1 MLQHALSA
9 GSASLSER
17 NQQRLQNSVGA
28 LIQHAQKRGL
38 RGAGRRRHPHHHH
51 LQQQQQQSE
60 TTTTANSSNRQ
71 LEDEPHNNQEE
82 QEAKPHRLTPKKTAD
97 VITPPRHTQR
107 IALRLQPH
115 DVTSLPDALLL
126 WFQSTQEL
134 CASRELRAV
143 VGASVGVAQQAGML
157 AVHTATLPARCTW
170 HCTTAVLTASTHLVV
185 SSVATLLPSLTNE
198 EHQASGEGSEEH
210 HEHHGGNHG
219 LLHNVLSLPGA
230 ILGLA
235 GQVVVSVAVA
245 PVWLLQHHAED
256 HKDKESSV
264 KQNKKEEEES
274 AACRRYYSPP
284 PSRNKKEQPKQVI
297 TPSSSSSSM
306 SPRYDGD
313 DDVFLDRLRLDYVPK
328 DGEGAFKAAKKEL
341 FPAPVVEKSR
351 FLLRVNDLCLVRA
364 SCSSSEEN
372 HSGHQQ
378 RIYYI
383 DLSSKQM
390 DEELVSEA
398 FDQLCST
405 AFCMLAN
412 HLLVRVHDPAYET
425 TPQSEIR
432 WQAEGST
439 KRILRRMAEQSEPD
453 RVQTLCNETCIWS
466 GRFVQRAEGYGR
478 HHGFFLARGAIRMS
492 ARALLD
498 LLWNDKRTGE
508 YNNFCLGRTTLQSI
522 HGGDDET
529 VLQCDGGNVKAAA
542 KIIRSK
548 MRVPF
553 AGITV
558 KAVCLMHVRPLSSEE
573 GDGGYVILS
582 RTLDTGA
589 TGTHYDETGID
600 DSGRNNEILWGCNI
614 IRPLQDGVSDLTT
627 LSQVGSNVPNFL
639 AQKIGM
645 MGIADFFKN
654 VRAIAD
660 ANN

>member
-1 MLQHALSA
+1 M
-9 GSASLSER
+9 
-17 NQQRLQNSVGA
+17 
-28 LIQHAQKRGL
+28 
-38 RGAGRRRHPHHHH
+38 
-51 LQQQQQQSE
+51 
-60 TTTTANSSNRQ
+60 
-71 LEDEPHNNQEE
+71 
-82 QEAKPHRLTPKKTAD
+82 
-97 VITPPRHTQR
+97 
-107 IALRLQPH
+107 
-115 DVTSLPDALLL
+115 
-126 WFQSTQEL
+126 
-134 CASRELRAV
+134 
-143 VGASVGVAQQAGML
+143 
-157 AVHTATLPARCTW
+157 
-170 HCTTAVLTASTHLVV
+170 
-185 SSVATLLPSLTNE
+185 
-198 EHQASGEGSEEH
+198 
-210 HEHHGGNHG
+210 
-219 LLHNVLSLPGA
+219 
-230 ILGLA
+230 
-235 GQVVVSVAVA
+235 
-245 PVWLLQHHAED
+245 
-256 HKDKESSV
+256 
-264 KQNKKEEEES
+264 
-274 AACRRYYSPP
+274 
-284 PSRNKKEQPKQVI
+284 
-297 TPSSSSSSM
+297 
-306 SPRYDGD
+306 
-313 DDVFLDRLRLDYVPK
+313 RLDFVPK
-328 DGEGAFKAAKKEL
+328 EGEDIFKAAKKEL

-364 SCSSSEEN
+364 SSSSDEN
-372 HSGHQQ
+372 Q
-378 RIYYI
+378 RICYI
-383 DLSSKQM
+383 DLGSKQM
-390 DEELVSEA
+390 DETLVSEA
-398 FDQLCST
+398 FDQLCSM

-466 GRFVQRAEGYGR
+466 GRFVERANGYGR

-492 ARALLD
+492 PRALLD

-529 VLQCDGGNVKAAA
+529 VLQGDDGNVTAAA

-573 GDGGYVILS
+573 GDGGGYVILS
-582 RTLDTGA
+582 RTLDTGT

-600 DSGRNNEILWGCNI
+600 ESGRNNEILWGCNI
-614 IRPLQDGVSDLTT
+614 IRPLQEQPGVSDLTT

-660 ANN
+660 NAN